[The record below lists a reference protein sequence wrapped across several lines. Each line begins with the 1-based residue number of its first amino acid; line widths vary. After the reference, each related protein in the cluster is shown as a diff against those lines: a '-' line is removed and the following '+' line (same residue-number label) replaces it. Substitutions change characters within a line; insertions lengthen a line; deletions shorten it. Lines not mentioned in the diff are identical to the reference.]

1 MPAPYGEGMW
11 DVLIVGGGPAG
22 CAAAA
27 SVLQRRPKASVL
39 IVDKAEFP
47 RDKPCGDA
55 VAGAALRVLNRL
67 ELDPGPLVSGYPASD
82 RLWLRSPGAVAVAR
96 LVRDPMHVVPRR
108 VFDAR
113 LLAAVCARGAT
124 LRQYTVRR
132 LRVLP
137 DRVVLNDE
145 LQARAVV
152 AADGAESTVRR
163 CLGASANPPGRVAV
177 AIRGYGAQLTG
188 QDGAPMISMT
198 REHWPA
204 YAWSFPL
211 PDGTANIGYGEVLTG
226 RPLTRAALLRR
237 LEAIL
242 PDGVPRPQT
251 LRAHR
256 LPLST
261 WRPRIR
267 TGRVLLT
274 GDAQSMINP
283 FTGEGIYYAVLTGA
297 LAGAAAVHGAAAGD
311 LYRNLLRHR
320 LGRHLRHTSLLA
332 GLGSSPALI
341 DALTRGAAADQRV
354 FDDLLPLGLADGWIT
369 GRIAA
374 AAVHPANWLP
384 AKPSGPAADPAPQG
398 MRTHAR

>member
-1 MPAPYGEGMW
+1 MW
-11 DVLIVGGGPAG
+11 DVLIVGAGPAG

-55 VAGAALRVLNRL
+55 IAGAALRVLNRL
-67 ELDPGPLVSGYPASD
+67 ELDPGPLMSGYPALD
-82 RLWLRSPGAVAVAR
+82 RLWLRSPGAVSVAR
-96 LVRDPMHVVPRR
+96 LIRDPMHVVPRR

-113 LLAAVCARGAT
+113 LLAAVCALGAR
-124 LRQYTVRR
+124 LSRHTVRR

-137 DRVVLNDE
+137 DRVVLDDE
-145 LQARAVV
+145 LHARAVI

-163 CLGASANPPGRVAV
+163 CLGGSANPPGRVAV
-177 AIRGYGAQLTG
+177 AIRGYGTQVSG
-188 QDGAPMISMT
+188 QNGVPMVSMT
-198 REHWPA
+198 SAHWPA

-211 PDGTANIGYGEVLTG
+211 PDGTANLGYGEVLTG
-226 RPLTRAALLRR
+226 RPVTRAGLLRR
-237 LEAIL
+237 LEELMPGTA
-242 PDGVPRPQT
+242 PRPQT

-267 TGRVLLT
+267 SGRVLLT

-311 LYRNLLRHR
+311 HYRNLLRHR
-320 LGRHLRHTSLLA
+320 LGRHLRHTTLLA
-332 GLGSSPALI
+332 RLGSSPALI
-341 DALTRGAAADQRV
+341 DVLTRGAAADQRV
-354 FDDLLPLGLADGWIT
+354 FDDLLTLGLSDGWIT

-374 AAVHPANWLP
+374 AAVHPANWVPSANP
-384 AKPSGPAADPAPQG
+384 ARQGEPSDA
-398 MRTHAR
+398 